1 MNTELGFDYYYGA
14 ESEQFSFF
22 RIPRLLFKD
31 ERFKTL
37 SCEAKLLYGLM
48 LDRLSLSR
56 NNGWFDEQ
64 GRVYIN
70 YLLEHICIDMG
81 FGKDK
86 AVKIL
91 KELDVKTGIGLI
103 ERKNQGQ
110 GRANIIYVKNFASIS
125 CPEEDCFTQ
134 YESFPQSDSFPLD
147 DSSPQNGI
155 SRSQDFGKTE
165 VRADFGNSEVKTSAN
180 PNPRVRKNRSQDFGK
195 TDTSYINQ
203 NKTYPSKTDPI
214 HPSYETEHYAL
225 GPKEPKLNQTD
236 QRDRMDLIAQIGLT
250 DPMKSP
256 VTSRNRF
263 IPTMAP
269 SYFSD
274 RSTSSET
281 TEYSQTESPYRRLI
295 RRNINYDR
303 HICDDPNKGLY
314 KAFYELICEIVES
327 KDTRPIY
334 INKQPIKAE
343 VVRSR
348 LLKITEEH
356 MEYVA
361 ECLKENK
368 NGEGIRNLRAY
379 MLTMLYNAPVTF
391 EAYITQ
397 KVNHDMYGGGW
408 GEKGI
413 IGRITPENQSES
425 ETGITIKRQNGSET
439 EETG

>member
-1 MNTELGFDYYYGA
+1 MNTESGFDYYYGA

-22 RIPRLLFKD
+22 RIPRLMFKD

-56 NNGWFDEQ
+56 NNGWCDEQ

-110 GRANIIYVKNFASIS
+110 GRANIIYVKNFASLS
-125 CPEEDCFTQ
+125 CQT
-134 YESFPQSDSFPLD
+134 
-147 DSSPQNGI
+147 
-155 SRSQDFGKTE
+155 QDFGKTE

-225 GPKEPKLNQTD
+225 GPKEPKLNPCF
-236 QRDRMDLIAQIGLT
+236 I
-250 DPMKSP
+250 KSK
-256 VTSRNRF
+256 TK
-263 IPTMAP
+263 I
-269 SYFSD
+269 
-274 RSTSSET
+274 
-281 TEYSQTESPYRRLI
+281 
-295 RRNINYDR
+295 
-303 HICDDPNKGLY
+303 
-314 KAFYELICEIVES
+314 
-327 KDTRPIY
+327 
-334 INKQPIKAE
+334 INKPKQP
-343 VVRSR
+343 
-348 LLKITEEH
+348 
-356 MEYVA
+356 Y
-361 ECLKENK
+361 K
-368 NGEGIRNLRAY
+368 NNL
-379 MLTMLYNAPVTF
+379 NPF
-391 EAYITQ
+391 F
-397 KVNHDMYGGGW
+397 K
-408 GEKGI
+408 
-413 IGRITPENQSES
+413 
-425 ETGITIKRQNGSET
+425 
-439 EETG
+439 

>member
-14 ESEQFSFF
+14 EAEQFSFF

-110 GRANIIYVKNFASIS
+110 GKANIIYVKNFASLS
-125 CPEEDCFTQ
+125 QPEEESYPQ
-134 YESFPQSDSFPLD
+134 NESFPQN
-147 DSSPQNGI
+147 DSSPRNGI
-155 SRSQDFGKTE
+155 CRSLDFGKTE

-180 PNPRVRKNRSQDFGK
+180 PNPRLLKNRSLDFGK
-195 TDTSYINQ
+195 SDTSYINH

-214 HPSYETEHYAL
+214 PPS
-225 GPKEPKLNQTD
+225 PKIEQYPLDPEEEKLNQTD
-236 QRDRMDLIAQIGLT
+236 QGERMDLTAQIAQSDLT
-250 DPMKSP
+250 DPMDPPAQIEQMESP
-256 VTSRNRF
+256 APFRHRF

-269 SYFSD
+269 GYCSD
-274 RSTSSET
+274 RSVSPET
-281 TEYSQTESPYRRLI
+281 TEYGQTESPYRRLI

-303 HICDDPNKGLY
+303 HMRNDPNKELY
-314 KAFYELICEIVES
+314 KAFYEVICETVES
-327 KDTRPIY
+327 KENPIY
-334 INKQPIKAE
+334 INKQPMKPE

-348 LLKITEEH
+348 FLKLNEDH
-356 MEYVA
+356 VEYVV
-361 ECLKENK
+361 EWLKENK
-368 NGEGIRNLRAY
+368 NGQEIRHHHSY
-379 MLTMLYNAPVTF
+379 MRSMLYNAPVAI
-391 EAYITQ
+391 EPYITQ
-397 KVNHDMYGGGW
+397 KVNYDMYGGGW
-408 GEKGI
+408 VEKGI
-413 IGRITPENQSES
+413 IGRITPE
-425 ETGITIKRQNGSET
+425 KQNGSET